1 MFKTDINLNLY
12 KTFYNVA
19 KYGSI
24 SKTAQYTFTS
34 QPAISRAIKKLES
47 ELGVQLFYRT
57 LTGVELT
64 DMGKELLEFV
74 EKSYNNLILAERR
87 MMERETLERGKLS
100 IGMPSNI
107 GSFFLFDKIIDFHKQ
122 YPNIEV
128 TIITGSTSKLINLL
142 NSHNVDFVIDT
153 SPIDAK
159 LDDNFIVSKLDEVEY
174 CFAIK
179 NNSNNNYSDIN
190 SLSLLADKPLILPI
204 QGTANRNDLD
214 KLLLKNNI
222 SINNVINIHTSEMI
236 ISAIKKD
243 LGIGYIIY
251 NLIDDDVKNGEIKV
265 LDIKEKLPTV
275 DINIIY
281 DKSFLTTAPL
291 KFIENYMDYEL
302 K

>member
-24 SKTAQYTFTS
+24 SKAAQYTFTS
-34 QPAISRAIKKLES
+34 KPAISRAIKKLES

-174 CFAIK
+174 CFAVK
-179 NNSNNNYSDIN
+179 NNSNSNYSDIN

>member
-57 LTGVELT
+57 LIGVELT

-174 CFAIK
+174 CFAVK

>member
-87 MMERETLERGKLS
+87 MMERKTLERGKLS

-159 LDDNFIVSKLDEVEY
+159 LDENFIVSKLDEVEY
-174 CFAIK
+174 CFAVK
-179 NNSNNNYSDIN
+179 NNSNSNYSDIN

>member
-174 CFAIK
+174 CFAVK

>member
-1 MFKTDINLNLY
+1 
-12 KTFYNVA
+12 
-19 KYGSI
+19 
-24 SKTAQYTFTS
+24 
-34 QPAISRAIKKLES
+34 
-47 ELGVQLFYRT
+47 
-57 LTGVELT
+57 
-64 DMGKELLEFV
+64 
-74 EKSYNNLILAERR
+74 
-87 MMERETLERGKLS
+87 MERETLERGKLS

-107 GSFFLFDKIIDFHKQ
+107 GSFFLLDKIIDFHKQ

-159 LDDNFIVSKLDEVEY
+159 LDENFIVYKLNEVEY
-174 CFAIK
+174 CFAVK
-179 NNSNNNYSDIN
+179 NNSNNSYLDIN
-190 SLSLLADKPLILPI
+190 SLSLLTDKPLILPI

-222 SINNVINIHTSEMI
+222 SINNVINFHTSEMI
-236 ISAIKKD
+236 ISAIKKN

-275 DINIIY
+275 DINIFY
-281 DKSFLTTAPL
+281 DKSFLTTDPL